1 MRTTTA
7 ASRSSGSCPRTVDTA
22 SSPPAE
28 PTRAITW
35 SAASELASPA
45 VMRRRYSVRAPP
57 RAHRRG
63 LAGCG
68 NGRLY
73 GPRDASVSSGRQY
86 FPHMSPRRQAG
97 VVFPPPSDGWV
108 TECDER
114 PERAL
119 NGRVMRLTSPRV
131 SAHIQRLVSTMPPPR
146 GRCRMPVTPHGRD
159 APERRTSVNGLAPRS
174 AFAAGSACGVAFTC
188 ANRRG
193 EEMERLDK
201 IRLSRRDM
209 LKLSAGGAGM
219 FAIGA
224 GGFAVPGG
232 IAKGGGGGGGGSVY
246 IEAFPTSPLITS
258 PFNDPLVI
266 PPAMQPSDPPT
277 WDSLGG
283 APDPKKQDS
292 LGPSPNND
300 YYNKYGRV
308 LGTHQFWPGDG
319 MTGAYKWLSRTPS
332 VYQIKLKV
340 AGHKFTSSSVQPID
354 SFGRNSSPPGSGNS
368 NV

>member
-1 MRTTTA
+1 
-7 ASRSSGSCPRTVDTA
+7 
-22 SSPPAE
+22 
-28 PTRAITW
+28 
-35 SAASELASPA
+35 
-45 VMRRRYSVRAPP
+45 
-57 RAHRRG
+57 
-63 LAGCG
+63 
-68 NGRLY
+68 
-73 GPRDASVSSGRQY
+73 
-86 FPHMSPRRQAG
+86 
-97 VVFPPPSDGWV
+97 
-108 TECDER
+108 
-114 PERAL
+114 
-119 NGRVMRLTSPRV
+119 
-131 SAHIQRLVSTMPPPR
+131 
-146 GRCRMPVTPHGRD
+146 
-159 APERRTSVNGLAPRS
+159 
-174 AFAAGSACGVAFTC
+174 
-188 ANRRG
+188 
-193 EEMERLDK
+193 MERLDK

-224 GGFAVPGG
+224 GGVAVPGG

-266 PPAMQPSDPPT
+266 PPAMQPSDPTT

-319 MTGAYKWLSRTPS
+319 VTGAYKWLSRTPS

-368 NV
+368 NVRNLPDSTIYGFNGTFPGPRINAEYGRAALVRFENHLGKDNGYDRQDFGAS